1 MGEKAESIQP
11 RGGRTRNW
19 VLILSGLVLVF
30 ALSIFIG
37 RYPQPYW
44 MPLRLLR
51 EDELARRLVLSLR
64 LPRILAAL
72 MLGASLAAA
81 GNVFQM
87 VFSNPIVGPG
97 ILGVS
102 QGAAFGAALAI
113 LMLSNSPLAIELSAL
128 LFAFLGLALSY
139 LIARKLRYGGWIL
152 RLVLSGIAVSALFS
166 AGVGMI
172 KYLADPLTQ
181 LPEITFWLLGGLWSV
196 TWRDVLLMLP
206 FVVFGLVIV
215 ILMRWR
221 LNLLAL
227 SEETAFSLGSRTGKE
242 RTLLLTGTV
251 AAVAS
256 VTAVGGIIGWVGLII
271 PHVARRIFGASAQR
285 TVPATIILGGLFVVF
300 CDTIARAL
308 RPGEIPL
315 GVLASL
321 LGALFFI
328 ILMMTASPRLKP

>member
-1 MGEKAESIQP
+1 MGEKPESLQP
-11 RGGRTRNW
+11 QGGRTRSW
-19 VLILSGLVLVF
+19 ALILSGLMLVL

-51 EDELARRLVLSLR
+51 EDELARQLVLSLR

-87 VFSNPIVGPG
+87 VFNNPIVGPG

-139 LIARKLRYGGWIL
+139 LIARRLRYGGWIL
-152 RLVLSGIAVSALFS
+152 RLVLTGIAVSALFS
-166 AGVGMI
+166 AGVGLI

-206 FVVFGLVIV
+206 FVIFGLAIV

-227 SEETAFSLGSRTGKE
+227 SEETAFSLGSHTGRE
-242 RTLLLTGTV
+242 RTLLLIGTV

-285 TVPATIILGGLFVVF
+285 TVPATILLGGLFVVF
-300 CDTIARAL
+300 CDTLARAL

-315 GVLASL
+315 GVISSL